1 MNNLEAAA
9 IERFILNVTLPLLY
23 EQGEKSYLWGTG
35 TLFSMLDR
43 YFVVTASHLFDPPFT
58 FENLGFPTNP
68 KNGSLYTFGKMQ
80 RYSNDSKIFDFD
92 IAVIEVQQKESIE
105 RLKDGWQF
113 LNLNNIAAP
122 TSNGNFLL
130 AGYPSSL
137 SKEENG
143 WLKGTLITACS
154 KRMTEVPIEASKP
167 FHPELD
173 LFFNYDNTVTTLYG
187 KELETSELPGTSGA
201 SVWQIDNETRLGI
214 WSPELAIKVV
224 GVQSSYLRNKYF
236 RAKNWWAVAKA
247 FSRIDDDLAVHLE
260 EVLQ

>member
-1 MNNLEAAA
+1 
-9 IERFILNVTLPLLY
+9 
-23 EQGEKSYLWGTG
+23 
-35 TLFSMLDR
+35 
-43 YFVVTASHLFDPPFT
+43 
-58 FENLGFPTNP
+58 
-68 KNGSLYTFGKMQ
+68 
-80 RYSNDSKIFDFD
+80 
-92 IAVIEVQQKESIE
+92 
-105 RLKDGWQF
+105 
-113 LNLNNIAAP
+113 
-122 TSNGNFLL
+122 
-130 AGYPSSL
+130 
-137 SKEENG
+137 
-143 WLKGTLITACS
+143 
-154 KRMTEVPIEASKP
+154 MTEVPIEASKP

-247 FSRIDDDLAVHLE
+247 FSNIDDDLAVHLE